1 MKLNVDENPG
11 LAARYG
17 IPALV
22 VLLATLFWL
31 APAALAFT
39 PTPSGAFVG
48 DTGSN
53 DEAAQRNRVDDARS
67 GLQFALGAQEASDCG
82 DYEQAEVLY
91 ERALL
96 LLERGLG
103 PEDLRL
109 VGPLAN
115 LADVYRALG
124 KFDRAEVLY
133 ARVAFLMEE
142 AFGPSDVVVGAAL
155 ADVAEAVASQGQYG
169 RAKNLYQRAFLIYQ
183 ASLGPEDPRT
193 VRLFKDFAELGD
205 KLNRRDEA
213 EAAKAGASP
222 DRPAHREEE
231 V

>member
-1 MKLNVDENPG
+1 MKPNVDENPD

-53 DEAAQRNRVDDARS
+53 DEVARRNRVDDARS
-67 GLQFALGAQEASDCG
+67 GLELALGAQEASDRG
-82 DYEQAEVLY
+82 DHKEAEVLY

-142 AFGPSDVVVGAAL
+142 AFGPSDVVVGAVL
-155 ADVAEAVASQGQYG
+155 ADMAEAVASQRQYG

-193 VRLFKDFAELGD
+193 VRLFKDLAELGD

-213 EAAKAGASP
+213 EAPKAGASP
-222 DRPAHREEE
+222 VRPGA
-231 V
+231 